1 MSYLFRR
8 RRCNQLSE
16 KKNSTDAPE
25 VRPYLLC
32 AVWLFDHAVNME
44 RPENGHSAFIV
55 GNDHS
60 VAAWRLPSTPNT
72 RAHPTSEPRTEQT
85 ARALVVYESHQSS
98 GKTIPET
105 SRVYHLRAVEADVE
119 ITTDKSI

>member
-32 AVWLFDHAVNME
+32 AV
-44 RPENGHSAFIV
+44 HSAFIV

-72 RAHPTSEPRTEQT
+72 RANPTSEPRTQQT